1 MKPILIVEDDEHIA
15 KMIAATLSIG
25 GYTSEICE
33 DGERAVTLISER
45 DYDLV
50 LLDVMLPGL
59 DGFSVIQRIQS
70 DKTPVIFL
78 TAVQDVADK
87 VRGLKLG
94 AEDYIVKPFEAVE
107 LLARVEVV
115 LRRTNRGKTQICYG
129 DITVNLDEH
138 VVKKG
143 NDPVSLTP
151 KEFDVL
157 VFFLQNTDIA
167 LSCER
172 LLSAVWGYEFAGETR
187 TVDIHVQQVRRKMG
201 LQRQLITIPKL
212 GYRLESR

>member
-78 TAVQDVADK
+78 TAVQDVAD
-87 VRGLKLG
+87 
-94 AEDYIVKPFEAVE
+94 
-107 LLARVEVV
+107 
-115 LRRTNRGKTQICYG
+115 
-129 DITVNLDEH
+129 
-138 VVKKG
+138 
-143 NDPVSLTP
+143 
-151 KEFDVL
+151 
-157 VFFLQNTDIA
+157 
-167 LSCER
+167 
-172 LLSAVWGYEFAGETR
+172 
-187 TVDIHVQQVRRKMG
+187 
-201 LQRQLITIPKL
+201 
-212 GYRLESR
+212 

>member
-15 KMIAATLSIG
+15 KKIAATLSIG

-167 LSCER
+167 LSRER